1 MSLKYYSWM
10 PSIYRGE
17 NDPLV
22 WDFVKISNWGVLIS
36 TGEVSL
42 FSTTVYSGY
51 NKGGYNEFS
60 AITKYFESPV
70 IFSSIS
76 LLILYAYNEV
86 KLRL

>member
-1 MSLKYYSWM
+1 MH
-10 PSIYRGE
+10 
-17 NDPLV
+17 
-22 WDFVKISNWGVLIS
+22 
-36 TGEVSL
+36 
-42 FSTTVYSGY
+42 SGY
-51 NKGGYNEFS
+51 NEGGYNEFS

>member
-1 MSLKYYSWM
+1 MGNY
-10 PSIYRGE
+10 IR
-17 NDPLV
+17 
-22 WDFVKISNWGVLIS
+22 
-36 TGEVSL
+36 
-42 FSTTVYSGY
+42 TVHSGY
-51 NKGGYNEFS
+51 NEVGYNEFS